1 MYDIR
6 EIKEAYFI
14 DEACKLLAEDPG
26 LKVIAGGTDLLV
38 KLREGSIE
46 SPKLLS
52 IHLIDDLKK
61 ITIDDDGDIEIG
73 ALATFTEIAENP
85 IIKENL
91 PELAEAVLTAGGP
104 QLRNAATIGGNVC
117 NAAPSAD
124 SAPMLFCLEA
134 LVNIVSAE
142 GNRQVPITEFYLGLG
157 KVDLKD
163 KEFVKSFTLRK
174 ENYENYIGKYFKYA
188 MRNAMDIATSS
199 CATLVKLDDD
209 LKIEKIRACYG
220 VASVIPVRAYK
231 TEEEFVGKVLT
242 EENIK
247 AFAKLALEELSP
259 RDSWRASKALR
270 TQILYEICVRNLE
283 ATLSIYKGE
292 NDEN

>member
-1 MYDIR
+1 MYDIK
-6 EIKEAYFI
+6 EIKEAYSI
-14 DEACKLLAEDPG
+14 DEACKILADNPDF
-26 LKVIAGGTDLLV
+26 KVIAGGTDLLV

-61 ITIDDDGDIEIG
+61 ITIDDKGDIEIG

-134 LVNIVSAE
+134 NVNIVSAD
-142 GNRQVPITEFYLGLG
+142 GNRCVPITEFYLGLG
-157 KVDLKD
+157 KVDLKE
-163 KEFVKSFTLRK
+163 KEFVKSFTITK
-174 ENYENYIGKYFKYA
+174 DKYQAYIGKYFKYA

-199 CATLVKLDDD
+199 CATLVKIDEG

-231 TEEEFVGKVLT
+231 AEEEFVGKVLT

-283 ATLSIYKGE
+283 GILSIYKGE
-292 NDEN
+292 NNEN